1 MGWNNPDI
9 PWREL
14 ERRLSG
20 RPQAPWEQIVAG
32 DGGDSPAWSRKRP
45 SYHPAELPRAGTS
58 VGYGELHAHSSFSFL
73 DGASAPEELAEEAVR
88 LGLES
93 LTLTDH
99 DGVYGVVRFA
109 EAAES
114 YGLATGFGAELSL
127 DVALPSTQAERS
139 IAARVGVPDPPGTH
153 LLALARDPEG
163 YARLSRVIGTAHLRG
178 GAKGRPVYDDLD
190 TLAEAADGHWL
201 VLTGC
206 RKGAVRHALD
216 SDGIDGA
223 RAALHGLVERF
234 GRDNVVVELTYDLDP
249 LADERYEVLAAL
261 ADELR
266 LDLVATTAAHYHG
279 PPRRPLATAMAA
291 VRARSSLDEMDGWL
305 PAWSGQHL
313 RSGDE
318 MAARFTRWPQA
329 VANAARLAKEIAF
342 PLSLIAPNLP
352 PFPCP
357 PGHDEMSYLRELA
370 YEGARER
377 FGGKPHEAKAHAMI
391 EHELEIIEELHF
403 PGYFLVVWE
412 IAKFCRDNGI
422 LCQGR
427 GSAANSAVCYALRI
441 TAIDAVY
448 YDLMFERFLAPE
460 RGEPPDID
468 IDIESDRREEVI
480 QHVYEMHGREHAA
493 QVANVITY
501 RPKSAVRDV
510 AKALGYSQG
519 QQDAWSKEIEQGYY
533 WSSEGDHA
541 GSRPQGDHER
551 DERSREEPPG
561 RASASEL
568 AGAANGRDS
577 KIEIDPSGASGRD
590 RYSIPAK
597 VMRLAAE
604 LQNAPRH
611 LGIHSGGMV
620 MCDRPVIEVCP
631 VEWGRMPGRT
641 VLQWDKDDCAEI
653 GLVKFDLLGLGMLS
667 AIQYCFE
674 LITKHH
680 GITYELATI
689 PQEAPCVYDMLC
701 EADSVG
707 VFQVESRAQMATL
720 PRLKPRNFYDLAC
733 EVALIRPGP
742 IQGDSVHPFIR
753 RKNGEE
759 PISYPH
765 PRLEEPLKRTLGIPL
780 FQEQLMQIAVAVAD
794 FSPAEADQLRRA
806 MGSKRS
812 RDRIEAM
819 RIRLYDGMAANS
831 ITGRTADSIY
841 EKIQAFAAFGFAE
854 SHSISFALLVYA
866 SSWLKRH
873 YPAAFCAALLNAQP
887 MGFYSPQS
895 LIHDAKRHGIEIRK
909 PSLAVS
915 LGKASLEP
923 GSGPSPSDIAG
934 SQAPPC
940 DIAGSQAPPCSCLDA
955 PQPAVRLGLSSVRT
969 IGDEL
974 ATTIVESRDA
984 DGPFTS
990 MADLARRVGLSADQV
1005 EALATSGAFDIF
1017 GGSRRDALWGA
1028 GAAATARPGQL
1039 DIATFDE
1046 TNTPAMAEMTAPEQ
1060 LIADMW
1066 ATSMTPDV
1074 YPTEL
1079 IRPRLAALGIVTA
1092 RDLRAIENHTRVTIG
1107 GVVTHRQRPATA
1119 RGVTFLNIE
1128 DETGMVNVIVEE
1140 TVWQRH
1146 RRVARESG
1154 GLLIRGMLEHTSDGV
1169 INVVAERLERL
1180 HLGLHVRSRDFR

>member
-1 MGWNNPDI
+1 MGFNNPEI
-9 PWREL
+9 TWREL

-20 RPQAPWEQIVAG
+20 RAPARG
-32 DGGDSPAWSRKRP
+32 RDGGDSPAWSHKRLTYEPPSLPRP
-45 SYHPAELPRAGTS
+45 SAPVP
-58 VGYGELHAHSSFSFL
+58 YGELHAHSSFSFL

-88 LGLES
+88 LGLEA

-109 EAAES
+109 EAARAH
-114 YGLATGFGAELSL
+114 GLLTGFGVELSL
-127 DVALPSTQAERS
+127 DVPLPSTQAELS

-163 YARLSRVIGTAHLRG
+163 YARLSRAIGTAHLRG
-178 GAKGRPVYDDLD
+178 GVKGRPVYDDVAELA
-190 TLAEAADGHWL
+190 TLADGHWL

-206 RKGAVRHALD
+206 RKGAVRRALD
-216 SDGIDGA
+216 HGGADAA
-223 RAALHGLVERF
+223 RAALAELVDHF
-234 GRDNVVVELTYDLDP
+234 GRDNVAVELTHEFDP

-261 ADELR
+261 AGEQR

-279 PPRRPLATAMAA
+279 PPRGPLATAMAA
-291 VRARSSLDEMDGWL
+291 VRARSSLDEIDGWL

-313 RSGDE
+313 RSGEE
-318 MAARFTRWPQA
+318 MAGRFARWPHA
-329 VANAARLAKEIAF
+329 VATAARLAKEIAF
-342 PLSLIAPNLP
+342 ELSLIAPDLP

-357 PGHDEMSYLRELA
+357 PGHDEMSYLRQLA
-370 YEGARER
+370 YAGAAER
-377 FGGKPHEAKAHAMI
+377 FRGKAHEARAYEII
-391 EHELEIIEELHF
+391 EHELQIIEELNF
-403 PGYFLVVWE
+403 PGYFLVVLE

-427 GSAANSAVCYALRI
+427 GSAANSAVCFALNI

-501 RPKSAVRDV
+501 RPKSAVRDI

-519 QQDAWSKEIEQGYY
+519 QQDAWSKEIERGYY
-533 WSSEGDHA
+533 WSAEVEG
-541 GSRPQGDHER
+541 EL
-551 DERSREEPPG
+551 DE
-561 RASASEL
+561 
-568 AGAANGRDS
+568 
-577 KIEIDPSGASGRD
+577 
-590 RYSIPAK
+590 IPAK
-597 VMRLAAE
+597 VVELASE
-604 LQNAPRH
+604 LQDAPRH

-667 AIQYCFE
+667 AIQYCFTF
-674 LITKHH
+674 ITEHH
-680 GITYELATI
+680 GVTYELASI

-701 EADSVG
+701 AADSIG

-720 PRLKPRNFYDLAC
+720 PRLKPRRFYDLAC

-759 PISYPH
+759 AITYPH
-765 PRLEEPLKRTLGIPL
+765 PKLKKPLERNLGIPL
-780 FQEQLMQIAVAVAD
+780 LQQQLMQIAVEVAS
-794 FSPAEADQLRRA
+794 FTPAEADQLRRA
-806 MGSKRS
+806 MGSKRGFE
-812 RDRIEAM
+812 RIDAM
-819 RIRLYDGMAANS
+819 RIRLYDGMAGNG
-831 ITGRTADSIY
+831 ITGAVADSIY

-909 PSLAVS
+909 PALNGSLATS
-915 LGKASLEP
+915 SLEP
-923 GSGPSPSDIAG
+923 GDGPS
-934 SQAPPC
+934 Q
-940 DIAGSQAPPCSCLDA
+940 CSCLAA
-955 PQPAVRLGLSSVRT
+955 PQPAVRLGLASVRT
-969 IGDEL
+969 IGDDL
-974 ATTIVESRDA
+974 AEAIVAERDA
-984 DGPFTS
+984 RGDYTS

-1005 EALATSGAFDIF
+1005 EALATAGCFAEF
-1017 GGSRRDALWGA
+1017 GCTRRDALWGA

-1039 DIATFDE
+1039 DVITFDE
-1046 TNTPAMAEMTAPEQ
+1046 TAPAGLPEMTEPEQ

-1074 YPTEL
+1074 YPTAL
-1079 IRPRLAALGIVTA
+1079 IRPRLESLGIVTA
-1092 RDLRAIENHTRVTIG
+1092 RALRGLDNHTRVTIG

-1119 RGVTFLNIE
+1119 RGVTFLNLE
-1128 DETGMVNVIVEE
+1128 DETGMVNVIVDEV
-1140 TVWQRH
+1140 VWQRH

-1154 GLLIRGMLEHTSDGV
+1154 GLLIRGLLEHTKDGV
-1169 INVVAERLERL
+1169 LNVVAERLERL